1 MGRFFGLIGARLG
14 DTVTRVA
21 QVMPRPEDVRMMI
34 VALASRTGWS
44 LGELLDLT
52 LTELVAWMEAARDV
66 EPRL

>member
-1 MGRFFGLIGARLG
+1 MGQFFGLSGARLG
-14 DTVTRVA
+14 DTVTSVA
-21 QVMPRPEDVRMMI
+21 QTMPRPEDIRLMI

>member
-14 DTVTRVA
+14 DTVTHVA

-34 VALASRTGWS
+34 VALASRTGWG